1 LCAAHS
7 RLRLHA
13 FIADKNPKG
22 ANDGEKC
29 NAFLR
34 PCWSWPAAATHGS
47 LSGGAVTGMLGD
59 GLLLRHLDRADYPG
73 RYADADMGSV
83 AYIDLAPHSYATVS
97 GDWQFDYRRSSNVP
111 DGRGNLSFYLCLSPA
126 SGSPARAG
134 GVDEADVGQFPCQK
148 TYRGRK
154 KSH

>member
-1 LCAAHS
+1 VYFDLPLDATPLYEVCQLCAAHS

-59 GLLLRHLDRADYPG
+59 SLLLHLDRADYPW
-73 RYADADMGSV
+73 RYADADIASV
-83 AYIDLAPHSYATVS
+83 AYI
-97 GDWQFDYRRSSNVP
+97 
-111 DGRGNLSFYLCLSPA
+111 
-126 SGSPARAG
+126 AG